1 MLNLLQIQIRLTM
14 DILFMDCR
22 IIIWTY
28 NRFIFY
34 DTYEYQ
40 NLLPDSLS
48 SLWYVFDNNYGER
61 YENSQSSP
69 HCKEQL
75 TGSIVRILGTEEYQY
90 ASYYYDYYH
99 NLIQERKTTSGGNK
113 KVNKIAF

>member
-1 MLNLLQIQIRLTM
+1 MGFSFGRFVRGGLCWTGAYLGTPDFVLQRIFMLNYFQIQIRLTM

-48 SLWYVFDNNYGER
+48 SLWYVFDNNY
-61 YENSQSSP
+61 EN
-69 HCKEQL
+69 L
-75 TGSIVRILGTEEYQY
+75 
-90 ASYYYDYYH
+90 
-99 NLIQERKTTSGGNK
+99 
-113 KVNKIAF
+113 

>member
-90 ASYYYDYYH
+90 ASI
-99 NLIQERKTTSGGNK
+99 L
-113 KVNKIAF
+113 